1 MTVLYNVLLVL
12 HLLGWAI
19 VFGGALAGMKKPSLP
34 AGALHGILTAL
45 VTGILMVGLA
55 ESTSVGPDA
64 INHMKVGIKLLV
76 AAVATGIV
84 VYGVK
89 KPAKVTRGFLGGIAG
104 LVVLNVAIAV
114 LWR

>member
-1 MTVLYNVLLVL
+1 MTILYNVLLVL

-19 VFGGALAGMKKPSLP
+19 VFGGALAGMKKPALP

-55 ESTSVGPDA
+55 ESGVAGPEH
-64 INHMKVGIKLLV
+64 INNMKVGIKLLI
-76 AAVATGIV
+76 AAVATGVV

-89 KPAKVTRGFLGGIAG
+89 KPAKVTRGFLGGVAG